1 MSENGEKYALIVK
14 TLSLLNLIK
23 LKIILLVEN
32 VLILSV
38 VSAGFLK
45 TIALFGLFAQQVNI
59 TS

>member
-14 TLSLLNLIK
+14 TFLLLNLIK
-23 LKIILLVEN
+23 LKIILFVEN

-45 TIALFGLFAQQVNI
+45 TIALLGLFAQQAG
-59 TS
+59 